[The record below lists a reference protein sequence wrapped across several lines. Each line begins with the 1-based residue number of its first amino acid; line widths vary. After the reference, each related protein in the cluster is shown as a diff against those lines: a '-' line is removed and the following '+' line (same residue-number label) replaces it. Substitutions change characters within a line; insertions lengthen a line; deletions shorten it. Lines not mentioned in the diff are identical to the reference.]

1 MTAPDSKIEGELT
14 GCFQCSKRRIVC
26 DRTEPTC
33 NKCQKKGIECS
44 GLGRIRFSNG
54 VAQRGRFKGC
64 NIPVVENSSE
74 LAVATQNDVQ
84 AQPPRKIRW
93 KNEVSGDRIKK
104 RTAKSVIQRESP
116 KLDQVQENQQGLQI
130 NQDIHDA
137 GQELGSSISQ
147 GDLIQRNS
155 IPISTSRPNCNLN
168 LTGALRP
175 WIPLLNPQARMLM
188 SHFAEHVAPFMVVLD
203 ISNGYRDVLLP
214 LACQNPLVQRAVGI
228 VAAQHLTLSQPYF
241 RGFAEEGRAALI
253 SRLRR
258 DSFQGSP
265 GQVFNMSTWAT
276 LITLLVGET
285 ITGSS
290 EYVYLLQTLMYLV
303 QSIDQSQPST
313 EHNFLTKQSH
323 MFQYLGQPLLGE
335 EKGVEALTL
344 PLERYLDWTYY
355 NLPEDS
361 ENNHLLSLSRIAF
374 IKASQIYL
382 GRVASDRDQFELLES
397 LRKTVMRIDPE
408 QSGSHALVWVCF
420 IAAADST
427 DPEHRRF
434 FMDRM
439 CKIFEKT
446 KFNNIAA
453 GIQSLPTIW
462 SLQGSGRKWTRYLTQ
477 LAPTLIM

>member
-1 MTAPDSKIEGELT
+1 MTAPSSKIK
-14 GCFQCSKRRIVC
+14 GCFQCSKRRIIC
-26 DRTEPTC
+26 DRAEPTC
-33 NKCQKKGIECS
+33 NKCRKKGIECS

-64 NIPVVENSSE
+64 NIPVVENSPQ
-74 LAVATQNDVQ
+74 LAVATQNDLQ
-84 AQPPRKIRW
+84 TQPSRKIRW
-93 KNEVSGDRIKK
+93 KNELSGGQRSRKK
-104 RTAKSVIQRESP
+104 RRPTDSPIQQDSLNLHQPR
-116 KLDQVQENQQGLQI
+116 QVQQGLQT
-130 NQDIHDA
+130 NQDIHDTE
-137 GQELGSSISQ
+137 QEPGSSVPQ
-147 GDLIQRNS
+147 GDLIQKS
-155 IPISTSRPNCNLN
+155 SGPISSSRAICNTF
-168 LTGALRP
+168 TGALRP

-214 LACQNPLVQRAVGI
+214 LACQDPLVQRAVGI

-241 RGFAEEGRAALI
+241 GKFAEEGRAALI

-290 EYVYLLQTLMYLV
+290 EYFYLLQTLMYLV
-303 QSIDQSQPST
+303 QSIDQTQLST
-313 EHNFLTKQSH
+313 AHNFLTKQSH

-361 ENNHLLSLSRIAF
+361 EHNHLLGLSRIAF
-374 IKASQIYL
+374 TKASQIYL
-382 GRVASDRDQFELLES
+382 GRVESDRDQFELLES
-397 LRKTVMRIDPE
+397 LQKTVMQISPE

-434 FMDRM
+434 FMDLITDNLVDTGIGQEM
-439 CKIFEKT
+439 DEIFDSTCPYIDNVKS
-446 KFNNIAA
+446 K
-453 GIQSLPTIW
+453 
-462 SLQGSGRKWTRYLTQ
+462 
-477 LAPTLIM
+477 

>member
-1 MTAPDSKIEGELT
+1 MPDPDAKIK
-14 GCFQCSKRRIVC
+14 GCFQCSKRRIIC
-26 DRTEPTC
+26 DRAEPTC
-33 NKCQKKGIECS
+33 HKCQKKGIECS

-64 NIPVVENSSE
+64 NIPVVENSPE
-74 LAVATQNDVQ
+74 LAVASQNDVQ
-84 AQPPRKIRW
+84 TQPSRKIRW
-93 KNEVSGDRIKK
+93 KNEAPDRRRKK
-104 RTAKSVIQRESP
+104 RTADSITRQDPSNFHQSP
-116 KLDQVQENQQGLQI
+116 QVQEGLKI
-130 NQDIHDA
+130 NQDIHGA
-137 GQELGSSISQ
+137 EQEPGNSVLRGE
-147 GDLIQRNS
+147 LIQEHS
-155 IPISTSRPNCNLN
+155 VPITSSRPICNKF
-168 LTGALRP
+168 TGALRP
-175 WIPLLNPQARMLM
+175 WIPLLNPQSRMLM

-214 LACQNPLVQRAVGI
+214 LACQDPVVQRAIGI

-241 RGFAEEGRAALI
+241 RRFAEEGRAAVI

-303 QSIDQSQPST
+303 QSIDQTQPST
-313 EHNFLTKQSH
+313 AHNFLTKQSH

-361 ENNHLLSLSRIAF
+361 EHNHLLGLSRIAF

-382 GRVASDRDQFELLES
+382 GRVGSDRDQFELLES
-397 LRKTVMRIDPE
+397 LRKTVVRISPE

-427 DPEHRRF
+427 DPEHRQF

-439 CKIFEKT
+439 CKIFEQT
-446 KFNNIAA
+446 KFNNIVA

>member
-1 MTAPDSKIEGELT
+1 MTAPDSKAK
-14 GCFQCSKRRIVC
+14 GCFQCSKRRIIC

-54 VAQRGRFKGC
+54 VAQRGRLKGC
-64 NIPVVENSSE
+64 NIPVLENSSE
-74 LAVATQNDVQ
+74 LAVAAQNHVQ
-84 AQPPRKIRW
+84 AQPSHKIRW
-93 KNEVSGDRIKK
+93 KNEVSDHRIKK
-104 RTAKSVIQRESP
+104 KTAKSVIRQDSSNFHQPR
-116 KLDQVQENQQGLQI
+116 QAQQGSQI
-130 NQDIHDA
+130 NQDIHDSER
-137 GQELGSSISQ
+137 ELGSSVPQ
-147 GDLIQRNS
+147 GDLIQKNHVI
-155 IPISTSRPNCNLN
+155 IPSSRPICNN
-168 LTGALRP
+168 LIGALRP

-214 LACQNPLVQRAVGI
+214 LACQDPLVQRAVGI
-228 VAAQHLTLSQPYF
+228 VAAQHLTLSQPNF
-241 RGFAEEGRAALI
+241 RRFAEEGRAALI

-258 DSFQGSP
+258 DSFQGFP
-265 GQVFNMSTWAT
+265 GQVFNMPTWAT

-303 QSIDQSQPST
+303 QSIDQTQASK

-361 ENNHLLSLSRIAF
+361 EYNHLLSLSRTAF

-397 LRKTVMRIDPE
+397 LQKTVMRIDPE

-439 CKIFEKT
+439 YKIFEKT